1 MPFILNKYYPA
12 RNIFFFLG
20 EGLIIFLAVN
30 SVYFIFKGPQ
40 LYCEAAS
47 LYGIRALMVTLIF
60 QLSLYFFDLYDL
72 GGQVSGAEVV
82 ARVMQA
88 FGVGCVVL
96 AFVYY
101 FFPAIMISSRVFWT
115 GYGAICASILFW
127 RFIYNKALDRKM
139 FVQPVVILG
148 AGKLASRIANEI
160 EAKRDSGYKI
170 VSFIGQE
177 RYPSCPVPENIPL
190 VAEVGQ
196 LPLMCRAN
204 KVEKVVVALDDARG
218 KTPVQELLQCKMQG
232 VTIENGVSFY
242 EGLTGKILVEKV
254 NPSWLIY
261 SSGFRVSRWST
272 FAKRFL
278 DIVVSF
284 IGLVFSLPVTLLSAL
299 IIKLESSGPIFY
311 MQERVGEQGK
321 VFKVVKFRSM
331 RSDAEKDGPV
341 WAMKNDT
348 RVTRYGNLMRKVR
361 IDEIPQMWNVLK
373 GEMSFVG
380 PRPER
385 PVFVEQLTRTIPY
398 YALRH
403 TVKPGITGWAQ
414 ICYPYGASEEDALR
428 KLEYDLYYI
437 KNLSLQMDLWIIFQ
451 TIKTVLFQKG
461 AR

>member
-1 MPFILNKYYPA
+1 MPFILKKYYPA

-20 EGLIIFLAVN
+20 EGLLIFLAVN

-40 LYCEAAS
+40 LYSEAVA
-47 LYGIRALMVTLIF
+47 LYWMRALLVTLIF

-72 GGQVSGAEVV
+72 SGQVSGAEVI

-88 FGVGCVVL
+88 FGVGCIVL

-101 FFPAIMISSRVFWT
+101 FFPLIMISSQIFWT
-115 GYGAICASILFW
+115 CYGAICTSILFW

-148 AGKLASRIANEI
+148 AGKLASRIAAEI
-160 EAKRDSGYKI
+160 EGKRDSGYKI
-170 VSFIGQE
+170 ISFIGQQ
-177 RYPSCPVPENIPL
+177 RDPVSPVPEYIPL
-190 VAEVGQ
+190 IPETGQ
-196 LPLMCRAN
+196 LPSLCQTH

-232 VTIENGVSFY
+232 VTIENGVTFY

-261 SSGFRVSRWST
+261 SSGFKLNRWSI

-284 IGLVFSLPVTLLSAL
+284 AGLTLSLPVTLLSAL
-299 IIKLESSGPIFY
+299 IIKLESPGAVFY
-311 MQERVGEQGK
+311 KQDRVGEKGE
-321 VFKVVKFRSM
+321 VIKVVKFRSM

-341 WAMKNDT
+341 WAMENDT
-348 RVTRYGNLMRKVR
+348 RVTRYGNFMRKVR

-403 TVKPGITGWAQ
+403 IVKPGITGWAQ
-414 ICYPYGASEEDALR
+414 VCYPYGASEEDALR

-437 KNLSLQMDLWIIFQ
+437 KNLSMRMDLWIIFQ

>member
-40 LYCEAAS
+40 LYWEALS

-72 GGQVSGAEVV
+72 SGQFSGAEVV

-101 FFPAIMISSRVFWT
+101 FFPLIMISSRVFWT
-115 GYGAICASILFW
+115 GYGAICASILVW
-127 RFIYNKALDRKM
+127 RFIYNIALDRKM
-139 FVQPVVILG
+139 FVQPVVVLG
-148 AGKLASRIANEI
+148 AGMLASQIANEI
-160 EAKRDSGYKI
+160 EGKRDSGYKI
-170 VSFIGQE
+170 INFIGQQ
-177 RYPSCPVPENIPL
+177 RDPSCSVPEHIPL
-190 VAEVGQ
+190 VTEMGK
-196 LPLMCRAN
+196 LPQVCRTH

-232 VTIENGVSFY
+232 VTIENGVTFY

-261 SSGFRVSRWST
+261 SSGFKVSRWAR

-284 IGLVFSLPVTLLSAL
+284 VGLVLSLPVTLISAL
-299 IIKLESSGPIFY
+299 IIKLESPGPVLY
-311 MQERVGEQGK
+311 KQERLGEKGK
-321 VFKVVKFRSM
+321 VFQVLKFRSM
-331 RSDAEKDGPV
+331 CSDAEKDGPV

-348 RVTRYGNLMRKVR
+348 RVTRYGSFIRKVR

-385 PVFVEQLTRTIPY
+385 PVFVEQLTNTILY

-403 TVKPGITGWAQ
+403 IVNRTPA
-414 ICYPYGASEEDALR
+414 C
-428 KLEYDLYYI
+428 
-437 KNLSLQMDLWIIFQ
+437 LSR
-451 TIKTVLFQKG
+451 TT
-461 AR
+461 

>member
-12 RNIFFFLG
+12 RNIFFFFG
-20 EGLIIFLAVN
+20 EGALIFLAVN
-30 SVYFIFKGPQ
+30 CVNLIFKGTQ
-40 LYCEAAS
+40 LYGEAFS
-47 LYGIRALMVTLIF
+47 LYILRALLVTLIF

-72 GGQVSGAEVV
+72 SGRLAGAEVF

-88 FGVGCVVL
+88 FGAGCVVL
-96 AFVYY
+96 AVVYY
-101 FFPAIMISSRVFWT
+101 FFPVIIISSRVFWT

-127 RFIYNKALDRKM
+127 RFVYNKVLDRKM
-139 FVQPVVILG
+139 FVQPVVIVG
-148 AGKLASRIANEI
+148 AGKMAARIASEI
-160 EAKRDSGYKI
+160 EGKRDSGYRI
-170 VSFIGQE
+170 VSFIGQQGE
-177 RYPSCPVPENIPL
+177 PLCPLPACVPP
-190 VAEVGQ
+190 VGELQ
-196 LPLMCRAN
+196 HLPQMCRTH

-218 KTPVQELLQCKMQG
+218 RTPVQELLQCKMQG
-232 VTIENGVSFY
+232 ISVENGVTFY

-261 SSGFRVSRWST
+261 SSGFKIGRWYV
-272 FAKRFL
+272 FAKRL
-278 DIVVSF
+278 IDVVVSSV
-284 IGLVFSLPVTLLSAL
+284 GLLISLPVIICSAVL
-299 IIKLESSGPIFY
+299 IKLESTGPIFY
-311 MQERVGEQGK
+311 QQERVGEKGK
-321 VFKVVKFRSM
+321 TFKVVKFRSM

-341 WAMKNDT
+341 WAMENDT
-348 RVTRYGNLMRKVR
+348 RVTRYGSFMRKVR

-403 TVKPGITGWAQ
+403 SIKPGITGWAQ

-451 TIKTVLFQKG
+451 TVKTVLFQKG